1 MFVLVSRWPR
11 LVTEFVVDDRSQIL
25 AAKLAEI
32 VSNTFSKLNNF
43 PPGLLQTIAKQG
55 EATCD
60 RCGAQIH

>member
-11 LVTEFVVDDRSQIL
+11 LVTEFVVDDRSQIF

-60 RCGAQIH
+60 RCGPQIH